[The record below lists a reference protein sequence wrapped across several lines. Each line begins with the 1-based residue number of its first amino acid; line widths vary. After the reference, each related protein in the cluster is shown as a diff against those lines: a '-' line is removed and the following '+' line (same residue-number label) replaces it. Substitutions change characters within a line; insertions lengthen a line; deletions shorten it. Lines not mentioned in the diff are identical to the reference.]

1 MPYGVIVVRW
11 DDKLGVVLE
20 GMYPKT
26 LKISEDHILRI
37 FTTHAMGS
45 GEASF
50 LTMSIEN
57 LFIASY
63 YTGLPEEGKGQFY
76 VALFLDEKENGDS
89 FEEPLVEVTPLLLA
103 HVKDKNFDTFLRKQF
118 EDLQKL
124 TTMTEEQR
132 IAMIFRDP
140 RRGLVLQKL
149 GLGAIARDEL
159 RKWLSD
165 QLGEEILDLEA
176 ILSPFFKTH
185 MVEEFAVENMQ
196 GQKAKCVFLI
206 KDAFSIRSPVEKFY
220 KMAKDGGGV
229 KAEMKPVFE
238 IYKQNVDVFFKDYK
252 FGDADAKVIA
262 EIAADPSQYNLL
274 TILRDNF
281 IERNQLPNI
290 FQRDLDQ
297 ITPYINDLIRFNV
310 IDEIKDKRGNVWIF
324 LKTDIVFPTFFPEYI
339 VDSIRRRWQES
350 NIAQKIAVKHL
361 ELLKSV
367 YRGEE
372 EEFLEEEAEVTG
384 REEAEEALPSVKAP
398 PPGKA
403 PPRVVKEVVK
413 EAVPKEVKA
422 ISDAELIK
430 MIEQVN
436 VLRKDAKEDI
446 DNKDREGGLRKLDKA
461 IDITKQ
467 LIAFGAVGQEKRLE
481 KLEEV
486 ANSLRHIVEKEKGK
500 KAEAGAAQPFPGVTP
515 RIPTAPKF
523 VATPTATPIDQ
534 QKQLREERDNAIASA
549 DRALTEGSF
558 PDAIAFLEK
567 AAVMSEKMGE
577 KDKGNDIRRMAD
589 EIKKKLEKFK

>member
-1 MPYGVIVVRW
+1 MPYGVIMVRW
-11 DDKLGVVLE
+11 DDKLGVVVE

-63 YTGLPEEGKGQFY
+63 YTGLPEEGKSQFY

-89 FEEPLVEVTPLLLA
+89 FEEPLLEVTPLLIA
-103 HVKDKNFDTFLRKQF
+103 HVKDKNFDKFLMKQF
-118 EDLQKL
+118 EDIQKL
-124 TTMTEEQR
+124 TQMTEEQR
-132 IAMIFRDP
+132 IAMVFRDP
-140 RRGLVLQKL
+140 RRVLVLQKL
-149 GLGAIARDEL
+149 GLGALTRDDL

-185 MVEEFAVENMQ
+185 MVEEFIVENIQ
-196 GQKAKCVFLI
+196 GTKAKCVFLI

-229 KAEMKPVFE
+229 KPEMKPVFE
-238 IYKQNVDVFFKDYK
+238 IYKQNVDAFFKEYK
-252 FGDADAKVIA
+252 FGDADTKTIA
-262 EIAADPSQYNLL
+262 EIAADPSNYNLL
-274 TILRDNF
+274 TILRNNF

-297 ITPYINDLIRFNV
+297 ITPYINDLIRFNI
-310 IDEIKDKRGNVWIF
+310 IDEIKDKRGNIWIF
-324 LKTDIVFPTFFPEYI
+324 LKTDIIFPTFFPEYI

-350 NIAQKIAVKHL
+350 NIPQKIAVKHL

-372 EEFLEEEAEVTG
+372 EEFLEEELEVTG
-384 REEAEEALPSVKAP
+384 REEEEEAL

-403 PPRVVKEVVK
+403 PPKVAKEEVK
-413 EAVPKEVKA
+413 EAVPKGVKA
-422 ISDAELIK
+422 ISDADLIK

-446 DNKDREGGLRKLDKA
+446 DNKNREAGLRKLEEA
-461 IDITKQ
+461 ISITKQ

-486 ANSLRHIVEKEKGK
+486 ANSLRSLVQKEKGR
-500 KAEAGAAQPFPGVTP
+500 KAEAVAAQPFPTVTP
-515 RIPTAPKF
+515 KIPTAPKY
-523 VATPTATPIDQ
+523 AETPAASSIDQ
-534 QKQLREERDNAIASA
+534 QKLLREERDNAIASA
-549 DRALTEGSF
+549 DKALTEGNF
-558 PDAIAFLEK
+558 QDAIEFLEK

-577 KDKGNDIRRMAD
+577 KDKGNDIRKMAG
-589 EIKKKLEKFK
+589 EIRKKVEKFK

>member
-1 MPYGVIVVRW
+1 MPYGMIMVRW
-11 DDKLGVVLE
+11 DDKLGVVVE

-26 LKISEDHILRI
+26 LKVSEDHILRI

-63 YTGLPEEGKGQFY
+63 YTGLPEEGKSQFY
-76 VALFLDEKENGDS
+76 VALFLDEKENGDI
-89 FEEPLVEVTPLLLA
+89 FEEPLLEVTPLLIA
-103 HVKDKNFDTFLRKQF
+103 HVKDKNFDKFLLKQF
-118 EDLQKL
+118 EDIQKL
-124 TTMTEEQR
+124 TEMTEEQR

-140 RRGLVLQKL
+140 RRVLVLQKL
-149 GLGAIARDEL
+149 GLGAIERDVL

-185 MVEEFAVENMQ
+185 MVEEFAVDLQ
-196 GQKAKCVFLI
+196 GQKSKCIFLI

-220 KMAKDGGGV
+220 KMAKD
-229 KAEMKPVFE
+229 A
-238 IYKQNVDVFFKDYK
+238 FFKDYK
-252 FGDADAKVIA
+252 FGDADSKIIA
-262 EIAADPSQYNLL
+262 EVVSDPKQYNLI

-297 ITPYINDLIRFNV
+297 ITPYINDLIRFN
-310 IDEIKDKRGNVWIF
+310 IIEEIKDKRANVWIL
-324 LKTDIVFPTFFPEYI
+324 LKTDIVFPTFFPEYL
-339 VDSIRRRWQES
+339 VDSIRRRWMEKDIVQ
-350 NIAQKIAVKHL
+350 NIAVKHL

-372 EEFLEEEAEVTG
+372 EEFLEEEVEVTG
-384 REEAEEALPSVKAP
+384 REEEEKALPPAKA
-398 PPGKA
+398 A
-403 PPRVVKEVVK
+403 PAVAKVAVKEVI
-413 EAVPKEVKA
+413 PKGVKA
-422 ISDAELIK
+422 LSDEDLFK

-436 VLRKDAKEDI
+436 VLRKDAKIDI
-446 DNKDREGGLRKLDKA
+446 DNKNQEAALRKLDEA

-467 LIAFGAVGQEKRLE
+467 LIASGAVGQEKRLE

-486 ANSLRHIVEKEKGK
+486 ANSIRKLTEKIGRKVE
-500 KAEAGAAQPFPGVTP
+500 AVPAQPLPPLTP
-515 RIPTAPKF
+515 RIPTAPKILE
-523 VATPTATPIDQ
+523 TPAASSIDQ
-534 QKQLREERDNAIASA
+534 QKWLREERDNAIASA
-549 DRALTEGSF
+549 DRALTEGNF

-567 AAVMSEKMGE
+567 AAVTSEKMGE
-577 KDKGNDIRRMAD
+577 KDKGRDIRKMAE
-589 EIKKKLEKFK
+589 EIRKKVEKFK

>member
-1 MPYGVIVVRW
+1 MPYGVIMVRW

-26 LKISEDHILRI
+26 LKMNEDHILRI

-63 YTGLPEEGKGQFY
+63 YTGLPEEGKSQFY

-89 FEEPLVEVTPLLLA
+89 FEEPLLEITPLLIA
-103 HVKDKNFDTFLRKQF
+103 HVKDKNFDNFLKKQF
-118 EDLQKL
+118 EDIQKL

-185 MVEEFAVENMQ
+185 MVEEFAVDNLQ
-196 GQKAKCVFLI
+196 GQKVKCVFLI

-229 KAEMKPVFE
+229 KAEMKPVLE
-238 IYKQNVDVFFKDYK
+238 IYKQNVDAFFKEYK
-252 FGDADAKVIA
+252 FQDADSKTIA

-290 FQRDLDQ
+290 FQRDLDE

-384 REEAEEALPSVKAP
+384 REEEEEALPKTKA
-398 PPGKA
+398 A
-403 PPRVVKEVVK
+403 PRVVKEAIK
-413 EAVPKEVKA
+413 EAVPKEAQA
-422 ISDAELIK
+422 ISDGELIK

-446 DNKDREGGLRKLDKA
+446 DNKDRDSALRKLDQA

-467 LIAFGAVGQEKRLE
+467 LIAFGAVGQDKRLE

-486 ANSLRHIVEKEKGK
+486 ANSLRRLAEKDKGK
-500 KAEAGAAQPFPGVTP
+500 KAEAVAPQPFPRATP

-523 VATPTATPIDQ
+523 VETPAAPSIDQ
-534 QKQLREERDNAIASA
+534 QKLLREERDNAIASA

-589 EIKKKLEKFK
+589 EIRRKLEKFK